1 MTKYVLK
8 RIIFSLFALFILL
21 TIVYFLMSTLPFY
34 PVQRVQGQ
42 SLDDYNNQLRR
53 LGFIDTPLLERY
65 GNYWKDIFVNGSLGP
80 YYSSQGTT
88 IQELVFPRL
97 PNTMYIAGISFVL
110 SILFGFTFGIISG
123 IYRGKWQDTLVNF
136 LSILFISIPSFIIGI
151 LLLKLAGAINIPQ
164 RFLNFGD
171 YGWNSSD
178 FIASSIM
185 PVLSLTFGLAS
196 VLTYYI
202 RNELVEV
209 LNQDYIKTAKSK
221 GLGFFAI
228 IFRHSIRNALIP
240 ALSILGPSLLTVISG
255 SIVLEQMFGVTGIA
269 TILVNSIQT
278 NEVNVIMFTT
288 MFFSGLYFLIVIIL
302 DISYTFIDPRIKLAQ
317 QNDASVYQITK
328 MFVVRQ
334 MWSLRW
340 ANVFKSQSEFVNL
353 NSSLHNLLIEKQLI
367 NYKKKTV
374 NFFEWFYSTYNI
386 DQNCKYL
393 IIGKDALRIIK
404 KESDN
409 A

>member
-1 MTKYVLK
+1 MTKYILK

-34 PVQRVQGQ
+34 PIQRVQGQ

-97 PNTMYIAGISFVL
+97 PNTMYIAGIAFVL

-123 IYRGKWQDTLVNF
+123 VYRGKWQDTLVNF

-171 YGWNSSD
+171 YGWNSTD

-185 PVLSLTFGLAS
+185 PILSLTFGLAS

-221 GLGFFAI
+221 GLGSFAI
-228 IFRHSIRNALIP
+228 IFKHSIRNALIP

-269 TILVNSIQT
+269 TILVSSIQT

-288 MFFSGLYFLIVIIL
+288 MFFSGLYFLIIIIL

-317 QNDASVYQITK
+317 QNDASAYQITK
-328 MFVVRQ
+328 MFVVRK
-334 MWSLRW
+334 MWNLRW
-340 ANVFKSQSEFVNL
+340 ANVFKSQSECINL
-353 NSSLHNLLIEKQLI
+353 NSSFHNLLVEKKLI

-374 NFFEWFYSTYNI
+374 NFFEWFYQTYKI

-393 IIGKDALRIIK
+393 IIGKDALKIIK
-404 KESDN
+404 KESN
-409 A
+409 NE